1 MLLRCTACIDAAFA
15 YAVLATCSTAER
27 VPADASLSATE
38 AVQIRRAI
46 TLAASSTKKDSGWR

>member
-1 MLLRCTACIDAAFA
+1 MLLRCTACIDTAFA
-15 YAVLATCSTAER
+15 TAVLATHSSSER